1 MPIEISFDEL
11 NIWGISVV
19 SEEGNWVCHYHRVF
33 NWVRKPVLVA
43 DVWPQHKSRR
53 NPCFWGTVSA
63 VGLSLIS
70 VQTSFCGKS
79 PHRLLCAAHL
89 GGFTYW
95 SGFFMCNRAFWGV
108 FAEKFALGNA
118 KLVVSV
124 VVFAG
129 SVEELPIVIVTSLIV
144 FWKFHM
150 KIRNPAQLAVD
161 VSLNGQFR
169 VVRHTRALHFILL
182 VGV

>member
-1 MPIEISFDEL
+1 MPIEISFEEL
-11 NIWGISVV
+11 KIWGISVV

-95 SGFFMCNRAFWGV
+95 SGFFMCNGAFWGV
-108 FAEKFALGNA
+108 FAEKFALSSCKCCGIRGERRRTPYNYCDEFDYFLKVLHENSESSPA
-118 KLVVSV
+118 RRRRLSQW
-124 VVFAG
+124 
-129 SVEELPIVIVTSLIV
+129 PI
-144 FWKFHM
+144 
-150 KIRNPAQLAVD
+150 
-161 VSLNGQFR
+161 
-169 VVRHTRALHFILL
+169 
-182 VGV
+182 